1 MWHITLID
9 LQMLK
14 YPFILGINPTWSWY
28 MILLMYCWIQFAN
41 NLLRTFS
48 SVFISN
54 TGRVLVSGWCWS
66 CRMSLEVFLPLQCT
80 NHFYTFM
87 KCVFVLP
94 LMVEDYLCLSFFF
107 HLCAWTRGLIEMRA
121 CIFPFFINL
130 SIYKPTFMYLK
141 KLGLLVKLG
150 KFHNTIVQRI
160 TRFVTFCD
168 FNYLLSYFDNRYGLN
183 CISHTHIHIH
193 TQICSNPT
201 PYNL

>member
-1 MWHITLID
+1 
-9 LQMLK
+9 
-14 YPFILGINPTWSWY
+14 
-28 MILLMYCWIQFAN
+28 
-41 NLLRTFS
+41 
-48 SVFISN
+48 
-54 TGRVLVSGWCWS
+54 
-66 CRMSLEVFLPLQCT
+66 
-80 NHFYTFM
+80 
-87 KCVFVLP
+87 
-94 LMVEDYLCLSFFF
+94 
-107 HLCAWTRGLIEMRA
+107 MRA

-168 FNYLLSYFDNRYGLN
+168 FNYLLSYFDNCYGLN